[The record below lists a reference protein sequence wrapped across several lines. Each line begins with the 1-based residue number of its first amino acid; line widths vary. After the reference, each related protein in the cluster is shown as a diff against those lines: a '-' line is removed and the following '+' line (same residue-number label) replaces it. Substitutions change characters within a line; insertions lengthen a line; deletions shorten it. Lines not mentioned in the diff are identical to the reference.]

1 LERLRTVAGPWT
13 ICFEAT
19 CGYGYLYREL
29 SRLAT
34 RVVVAHPGQVRLIFR
49 AKRKNDR
56 IDARKLARNDAPRG
70 ERA

>member
-1 LERLRTVAGPWT
+1 LLPT
-13 ICFEAT
+13 T

-29 SRLAT
+29 SRLAQ

-56 IDARKLARNDAPRG
+56 IDARSRQNG
-70 ERA
+70 WGI